1 MLCTPYVELQ
11 RSPAKL
17 RNGSYRVTPARKKI
31 CGAPHGTAPALP
43 PFNRRPTGMQTN
55 PVLKTLIRLPEYLLI
70 GLVRGYQLMIGPHL
84 PKTCRYTPSCSEYA
98 IEALRKY
105 GAVKGSILTLY
116 RLSRCHPFGGH
127 GYDPPRWFGEPEEA
141 IGGQQSAISDRQ
153 SVVRSTAET
162 PASESR

>member
-1 MLCTPYVELQ
+1 MDRMNGLIDAATSAFEIMPVLMDDGDRCCAPYVELQ

-70 GLVRGYQLMIGPHL
+70 GL
-84 PKTCRYTPSCSEYA
+84 
-98 IEALRKY
+98 
-105 GAVKGSILTLY
+105 
-116 RLSRCHPFGGH
+116 
-127 GYDPPRWFGEPEEA
+127 
-141 IGGQQSAISDRQ
+141 
-153 SVVRSTAET
+153 
-162 PASESR
+162 